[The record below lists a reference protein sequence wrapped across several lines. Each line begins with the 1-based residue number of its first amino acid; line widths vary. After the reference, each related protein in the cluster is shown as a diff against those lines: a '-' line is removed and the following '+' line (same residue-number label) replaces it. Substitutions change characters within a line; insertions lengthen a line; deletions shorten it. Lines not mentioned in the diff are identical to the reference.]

1 VPPLTVAVL
10 GLGEAG
16 SAIAADLVAA
26 GAAVRGFDP
35 VAQAPAGV
43 EAAGDAAA
51 AARGS
56 DVVLSVNAATIAV
69 EVARSAV
76 DGLGA
81 GQVYADLNTAGPA
94 LKREVAEV
102 IGRSGA
108 AFADVALMAPV
119 PGRGLRTPALVSGDG
134 ADDLAARLGPLGMP
148 VEAIGVEPGAAAARK
163 LLRSVFMK
171 GLAAAC
177 IESVRA
183 AQAAGCE
190 DWMHAEIA
198 DVLSGADAA
207 LLERLLTGSERH
219 ATRRI
224 HEVRDAQELLAEL
237 GVEGRVSAAAEGW
250 LRELEGEGR
259 AAAAEGGLREPE
271 RER

>member
-1 VPPLTVAVL
+1 MAVL
-10 GLGEAG
+10 AVIGLGEAG
-16 SAIAADLVAA
+16 AALARDLSAA
-26 GAAVRGFDP
+26 GAAVRGFDLA
-35 VAQAPAGV
+35 VPAVDGV
-43 EAAGDAAA
+43 EIAPSAGEAAHGAEA
-51 AARGS
+51 
-56 DVVLSVNAATIAV
+56 VLSVNAASAAEAV
-69 EVARSAV
+69 AAAVAPA
-76 DGLGA
+76 LAAGA
-81 GQVYADLNTAGPA
+81 LFADLNTASPGAKRA
-94 LKREVAEV
+94 LAAIV
-102 IGRSGA
+102 GRRGA
-108 AFADVALMAPV
+108 RFADVALMAPV
-119 PGRGLRTPALVSGDG
+119 AGRGLRTPVLASGDG
-134 ADDLAARLGPLGMP
+134 AERFAELVGGLGMP
-148 VEAIGVEPGAAAARK
+148 VTLIGAEPGDAAAVK
-163 LLRSVFMK
+163 LVRSVFMK

>member
-1 VPPLTVAVL
+1 VAALTVAVL

-16 SAIAADLVAA
+16 SAIADDLVAA

-35 VAQAPAGV
+35 VATAGV
-43 EAAGDAAA
+43 EMAPDAAA
-51 AARGS
+51 AVRGT
-56 DVVLSVNAATIAV
+56 DVVLSVNAATVAV
-69 EVARSAV
+69 EVARSARG
-76 DGLGA
+76 GLGA

-94 LKREVAEV
+94 LKRAVADV
-102 IGRSGA
+102 VVPSGA

-134 ADDLAARLGPLGMP
+134 ADAFAARLGPLGMP
-148 VEAIGVEPGAAAARK
+148 VDVIAGEPGAAAARK

-183 AQAAGCE
+183 ARAAGCE

-198 DVLSGADAA
+198 EVLDAR
-207 LLERLLTGSERH
+207 LLDRLLTGSERH
-219 ATRRI
+219 AARRI
-224 HEVRDAQELLAEL
+224 HEVRDAQALLAEL

-250 LRELEGEGR
+250 LRELE
-259 AAAAEGGLREPE
+259 AER
-271 RER
+271 